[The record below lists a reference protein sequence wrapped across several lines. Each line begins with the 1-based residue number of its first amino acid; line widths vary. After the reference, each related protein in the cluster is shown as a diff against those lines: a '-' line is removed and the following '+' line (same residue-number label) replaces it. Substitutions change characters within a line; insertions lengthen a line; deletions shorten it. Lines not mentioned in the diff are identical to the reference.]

1 MDKRCKKESTSRK
14 TTAIKC
20 SLNDVCVRKAI
31 KPWINSRGQEAW
43 VLDWSWHQA
52 KGKKGLWRLPFGS
65 TLLIRSRAF
74 SLSTGHNKWSIDSL
88 SLSFP
93 KSLCL
98 PDFARCQKKKTAT
111 SQSFWQ
117 WRAIKSKHSSWL
129 SSTLSRGSKVVFCLF
144 ITSSPP
150 RSVEGRAF
158 YCSCARGDGGAGGS
172 PHFPKRATQI
182 LLSSRKSVAFRW
194 AQRWRSRWNCFFV
207 FSEAVCRWWHHP
219 VWHVVVFFP
228 TFQLNLGARPSL
240 FVLWVKAALDYV
252 LSAEGQIGS
261 CSLLQ
266 LCISVYWASVR
277 LSTQH
282 YNIILQVQSEATLV
296 ILAVGAA

>member
-1 MDKRCKKESTSRK
+1 MDKRRKKESTSRK

-98 PDFARCQKKKTAT
+98 PDFARCQKKKNSYISEFLTVASNQKQT
-111 SQSFWQ
+111 F
-117 WRAIKSKHSSWL
+117 ILIIVHSEPREQGRFL
-129 SSTLSRGSKVVFCLF
+129 SVHHVVAASLSRGPGF
-144 ITSSPP
+144 
-150 RSVEGRAF
+150 
-158 YCSCARGDGGAGGS
+158 
-172 PHFPKRATQI
+172 
-182 LLSSRKSVAFRW
+182 
-194 AQRWRSRWNCFFV
+194 
-207 FSEAVCRWWHHP
+207 
-219 VWHVVVFFP
+219 
-228 TFQLNLGARPSL
+228 
-240 FVLWVKAALDYV
+240 
-252 LSAEGQIGS
+252 
-261 CSLLQ
+261 LLQ
-266 LCISVYWASVR
+266 LCTRRWRRRR
-277 LSTQH
+277 LSTLSKTCNSDSAFQ
-282 YNIILQVQSEATLV
+282 
-296 ILAVGAA
+296 